1 MIEISNVK
9 VTPPD
14 YSPIIASIKG
24 KSYDALATFTVNI
37 FKEVMT
43 KEGISITKI
52 SSYEGKDSHLIKI
65 PLLIGYG
72 NKNPL
77 DTAKY
82 LVPNVIG
89 GVFINKQSVEKVGIN
104 LVEKITTW
112 PKFRVV
118 KPNSF
123 TFSFPPYPLLMYYRQ
138 DIAITRY
145 LWIYHNWKR

>member
-1 MIEISNVK
+1 MIEIHNVK

-14 YSPIIASIKG
+14 YSPIIASING

-43 KEGISITKI
+43 KEGISITNI

-89 GVFINKQSVEKVGIN
+89 GVFIDKQSVEKVGIN
-104 LVEKITTW
+104 LVEKITTS
-112 PKFRVV
+112 PKFRAV

-123 TFSFPPYPLLMYYRQ
+123 TFSFSSVSPPNILP
-138 DIAITRY
+138 TRY
-145 LWIYHNWKR
+145 RHY